1 MLPRLVQLLHCIAGH
16 VHLTQADDRICCAGV
31 QVMLTLFIAIGGG
44 LVAAF
49 LSYHLA
55 LTAAGLTTYEIVKRQ
70 QAMSCS
76 DRV

>member
-1 MLPRLVQLLHCIAGH
+1 MLPQLMQLLHGVVGH
-16 VHLTQADDRICCAGV
+16 VHLTHADDCICCVSV

-70 QAMSCS
+70 QAMPCS
-76 DRV
+76 GRV